1 MAPYSQ
7 YLIIAV
13 SAIVL
18 IAITLRT
25 IRIARTIRLQRYIA
39 SDAPGCHHTLGSAGC
54 SILCHGIDNIEDIQ
68 HLLSDEHCHYEVII
82 SLDADTRPK
91 LFDEI
96 IIRYKMIRVE
106 APDSS
111 EFRHKAI
118 RRLYRSRQRC
128 FRRLVLL
135 DKAEDS
141 PYDDIN
147 AAAAVSSYDYLLPIG
162 RGTLLRQ
169 GAVSSLAIIISEC
182 RHKPIDIVYSHA
194 DGSVLF
200 RRDAVASLGGFSAD
214 IHRRIAH
221 SRRQTTYIPIF
232 ENFRPLP
239 REYIIRTI
247 TPTLLLTTVAIIIGG
262 YQAALIVL
270 ATMLASL
277 AAIRYTLLLTDEKC
291 SLTAI
296 VCHILHIRL
305 FFYPRNF
312 FLS

>member
-1 MAPYSQ
+1 MASYTQ
-7 YLIIAV
+7 YLIIVA

-18 IAITLRT
+18 IAVTLRT
-25 IRIARTIRLQRYIA
+25 LCIARTIRLQRYL
-39 SDAPGCHHTLGSAGC
+39 SGDAPGCHHTLGSVGC
-54 SILCHGIDNIEDIQ
+54 SILCCGIDRTDDIQ
-68 HLLSDEHCHYEVII
+68 HLLSDEYSHYEVVI
-82 SLDADTRPK
+82 SLDADTCPK

-96 IIRYKMIRVE
+96 IARYKMIRVE

-135 DKAEDS
+135 DKAEES
-141 PYDDIN
+141 PYDELN
-147 AAAAVSSYDYLLPIG
+147 AAAAASSFDYLLPIG
-162 RGTLLRQ
+162 RGTLLRPC
-169 GAVSSLAIIISEC
+169 AVSSLAIIISES
-182 RHKPIDIVYSHA
+182 RHKPLDIIYSHA
-194 DGSVLF
+194 DGSMLF

-214 IHRRIAH
+214 IGRRIAH

-232 ENFRPLP
+232 ENIRPLQ
-239 REYIIRTI
+239 RDYVIRTI
-247 TPTLLLTTVAIIIGG
+247 TPTLLLTAAAIIVGG
-262 YQAALIVL
+262 YPAALIMLV
-270 ATMLASL
+270 TMLATLSVVS
-277 AAIRYTLLLTDEKC
+277 YTILLTDEKC
-291 SLTAI
+291 SLAAI